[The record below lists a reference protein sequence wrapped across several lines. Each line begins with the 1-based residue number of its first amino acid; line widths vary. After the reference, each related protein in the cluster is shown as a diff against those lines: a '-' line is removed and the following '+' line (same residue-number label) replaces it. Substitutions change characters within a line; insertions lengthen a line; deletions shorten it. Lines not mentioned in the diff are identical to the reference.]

1 MTDNQRIE
9 EIKKYA
15 NLSANALS
23 KEIGLKN
30 PQIFYDI
37 KAGKCGISKDLAT
50 KIKDRFFNFNFTW
63 ILKGK
68 GDMLEAENKLSAPD
82 YSDIK
87 MIPLLPLAA
96 QGGSLNEFIVSVKAD
111 DCEKIVSPIK
121 GVDFAMTVSGDSM
134 EPEYPSGAKIL
145 LKKINEKA
153 FIEWGRVY
161 VLDTCN
167 GSVIKKIMPGPTAES
182 VTCISLNQH
191 YPPFEVAFGDMYGMY
206 RVLMLLSEK

>member
-1 MTDNQRIE
+1 MTGNQLKE
-9 EIKKYA
+9 EIRKIGITQEEAAIRLKITRRTLQNWFALPELDA
-15 NLSANALS
+15 NISQNVKNILGIEVGINALQTAY
-23 KEIGLKN
+23 G
-30 PQIFYDI
+30 
-37 KAGKCGISKDLAT
+37 
-50 KIKDRFFNFNFTW
+50 
-63 ILKGK
+63 
-68 GDMLEAENKLSAPD
+68 
-82 YSDIK
+82 DIK

-167 GSVIKKIMPGPTAES
+167 GSVIKKIMPGPTAEV
-182 VTCISLNQH
+182 VTCISINQH

-206 RVLMLLSEK
+206 RVLMLMSEK

>member
-1 MTDNQRIE
+1 MTGNQLKE
-9 EIKKYA
+9 EIRKIGITQEEAAIRLKITRRTLQNWFALPELDA
-15 NLSANALS
+15 NISQNV
-23 KEIGLKN
+23 KN
-30 PQIFYDI
+30 IL
-37 KAGKCGISKDLAT
+37 GIEVGIA
-50 KIKDRFFNFNFTW
+50 
-63 ILKGK
+63 
-68 GDMLEAENKLSAPD
+68 A
-82 YSDIK
+82 K

-167 GSVIKKIMPGPTAES
+167 GSVIKKIMPGPTAEA

-206 RVLMLLSEK
+206 RVLMLMSEK